1 MKPEVAAGELRVL
14 VEEADDPDVRRSGAA
29 HERWKAKAEAVMA
42 AALGSDS
49 ATLAKFHDLR
59 YTVGI
64 WTDAPGEDARD
75 AQFFRGRVEEAA
87 ALLEAAIYEIELM
100 GADEGLEGINY
111 DVGLWQ
117 HVRHSVEEER
127 WEQVASQCAIY
138 VEDKVRRWAGRPID
152 GKGQTLV
159 GQGLFAHALA
169 DDGPLVLGAQA
180 SERQGWKSLGLGL
193 VGALGNVDRHN
204 VQERPDARQYAIGVL
219 GLASLLLTQLKR
231 EHPDVTATAP

>member
-1 MKPEVAAGELRVL
+1 MV
-14 VEEADDPDVRRSGAA
+14 
-29 HERWKAKAEAVMA
+29 

-49 ATLAKFHDLR
+49 ATLAKFRELR

-64 WTDAPGEDARD
+64 WTGAPGEDARD
-75 AQFFRGRVEEAA
+75 ARFFAERVQEAA
-87 ALLEAAIYEIELM
+87 ALLEAAIYEIELT

-138 VEDKVRRWAGRPID
+138 VEDKVRRWAGRPVD
-152 GKGQTLV
+152 AKGQVLV

-169 DDGPLVLGAQA
+169 DDGPLALGSQP
-180 SERQGWKSLGLGL
+180 SERQGWRNLGLGL
-193 VGALGNVDRHN
+193 VGALGNVDRHH
-204 VQERPDARQYAIGVL
+204 VQERPDGRQYAIGVL
-219 GLASLLLTQLKR
+219 GLASLLLTQIKR
-231 EHPDVTATAP
+231 EHPELTAPSP